1 MKRHIRKYF
10 SVEME
15 KIPGVV
21 VVHKKWASN
30 CHKAPLINHLKRSE
44 KWKSSSD
51 DTCPLDFEK
60 LRTRTQQKSKHYLK
74 STHSHGV

>member
-1 MKRHIRKYF
+1 MNEAKSLNDFKSTVNTEIMGVIYRNRQFLMKRHISKYF

-30 CHKAPLINHLKRSE
+30 CQKAPY
-44 KWKSSSD
+44 KS
-51 DTCPLDFEK
+51 
-60 LRTRTQQKSKHYLK
+60 
-74 STHSHGV
+74 